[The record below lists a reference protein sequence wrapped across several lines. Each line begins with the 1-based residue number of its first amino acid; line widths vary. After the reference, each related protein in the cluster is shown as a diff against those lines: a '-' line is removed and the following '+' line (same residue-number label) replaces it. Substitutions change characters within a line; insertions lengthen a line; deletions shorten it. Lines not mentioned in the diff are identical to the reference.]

1 MSFLIY
7 PFIAINLA
15 GFLLC
20 LWDKFCALHGRW
32 RIRESLFFTLGLLMG
47 ASGILIGMLVAHHK
61 VSKPSFYRVIY
72 VEVVLNIMILAMI
85 LK

>member
-1 MSFLIY
+1 MSLLIY
-7 PFIAINLA
+7 PFIAINGL

-20 LWDKFCALHGRW
+20 LWDKFCALSGKW

-47 ASGILIGMLVAHHK
+47 APGILIGMQVAHHK

-72 VEVVLNIMILAMI
+72 FEVVLNMAILAMI